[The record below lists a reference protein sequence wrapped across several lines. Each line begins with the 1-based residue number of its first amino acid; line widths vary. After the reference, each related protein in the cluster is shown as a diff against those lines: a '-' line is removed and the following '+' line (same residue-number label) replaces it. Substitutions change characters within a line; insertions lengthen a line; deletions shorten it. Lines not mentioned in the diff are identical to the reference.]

1 MITLRSHCRFDGIES
16 FLFYLGVIFS
26 PPQFRDILLVFL
38 VFLTG
43 LGFSEVR
50 INELM
55 ASNVRSFPD
64 IVDFEDYPDW
74 LELFNDGAEE
84 VDLSGYYLSDDPSEP
99 QKWAIPP
106 GTRIPGNGYLL
117 IMADGYDA
125 EIGDVHPRGYWPWR
139 AFVNERL
146 HTNFSLSSAGETL
159 SLYRSEGAMNE
170 TFISLGSTWKYL
182 DDRSPQDDAW
192 KQKDYDDHSWAS
204 GAAPLGYGDDP
215 ATAIRSRNAANEKQI
230 TSYFRQSF
238 SVDDP
243 SHFTELTLKMQ
254 VDDAAVVFLN
264 GSELTRYNLPDGPI
278 TSETPALRIA
288 AAAEEGIFQDITLS
302 SDALVMGENVITVE
316 VHQGAFGIEDM
327 RFDLRLRGVAPGLP
341 LLLDSLTFPQQLRDV
356 SIGRD
361 PAQAS
366 RLLQFAGGTP
376 GGPNLSPSAPI
387 ISDLRAE
394 SPEVSFAPAAG
405 LYPSSQVITLTSGA
419 GDIYYSTDGSTP
431 NPSSTLYEGPFEVS
445 ETTVLRARCFAP
457 GQVPSSIAT
466 QTYFIG
472 ETFKNLPFVS
482 VSADPETLFGERIGI
497 YLNSHEPNKNVY
509 KGKDAP
515 GHLEFFPNDG
525 SAGFSVNAGIRIGG
539 ENNWASHA
547 QKALNFALR
556 GKFGDDLIHYDL
568 FPGSGIPRHSGI
580 ALREGG
586 DDWKNAMLRDSLWWY
601 LAGNDELKVDTSA
614 RRPVVSFI
622 NGEYWGIYNLR
633 DRWNEQWFHEHY
645 GVDDGNYDHLGY
657 GHFTSSAT
665 TLGAHHGDISE
676 WNEFLENFIQVEDLT
691 DPENWAYLESQIDLD
706 SYIDF
711 IICESYGGNTS
722 WRHNREFWKE
732 RKAGAKWRWFIP
744 DMDRTWQNPEN
755 NVFANMLRQSV
766 LLHSLHQVPAFRAR
780 LAQRFSAQIGSTL
793 RASRIQDL
801 LDTLGPLLEPELER
815 HVDRWNAAGTTL
827 PRYASEIQKIRSF
840 ANARKPV
847 VMEQIRQGLALDPA
861 VSISLGSLEKGSLKI
876 AGVTMTD
883 SALTLF
889 PGLETSIEAIP
900 APGFT
905 FSHWSG
911 ISGPASTTFE
921 AHSGLSI
928 QAHFLPSQA
937 TILSG
942 TLNSDTTWSLA
953 GSPYV
958 IQDDLLIPHGVTLR
972 IEKGVLVEMEANQ
985 HFRILGTLLINGSEA
1000 QPITFRGRNGQ
1011 TWGGLSFEEP
1021 SSPSILNHLRI
1032 HDASRGKDPTHYP
1045 SAISGLNATI
1055 EMNFIHISESRA
1067 PLFFRGGS
1075 MILRDSF
1082 IHIPVTGDGLNVKQG
1097 KALTER
1103 CTFLGNRSPDTDAID
1118 YDGVIDGI
1126 IRDCRIY
1133 RFFGFNS
1140 DGIDTGE
1147 QCQNILIEGNR
1158 LFFNSD
1164 KGVSVGQGSTVIMR
1178 KNLIVGCAQG
1188 VGVKDRGSSV
1198 IIDQN
1203 TFVDCPE
1210 GVSVFEKNFGA
1221 GGGFASVSNSIFSRC
1236 AQPISTDSLSLIDL
1250 HYSLS
1255 DTLALPGN
1263 GNIQTDPQFTDP
1275 LRHDFSLRPSSPA
1288 INSGDPDH
1296 PRDPD
1301 GSLIDLGAD
1310 YRFDPLDYP
1319 FEQSNT
1325 IVINE
1330 ILANS
1335 AEGEDWIELHNRT
1348 NSEIDIGGWFLSDDG
1363 SNLMKYRIPEGSTIA
1378 PGGYQVFF
1386 EDLNFGSNSEDPNAL
1401 TPFALSR
1408 AGETLHLS
1416 SAANDTL
1423 SGYRF
1428 SEDYGASEPG
1438 ETIGY
1443 SFKPSTE
1450 TYQFVRLQAST
1461 MGSKNAP
1468 ALSGPIVI
1476 SEIMYHVAGDEDAE
1490 YLELFN
1496 LSEHAVSLFNS
1507 HFNRGWKLDQGID
1520 FEFPATSSIA
1530 PGERIIITRD
1540 VAAFTAQFNPPLG
1553 TQIFSWSEGRLSNSG
1568 DRIEL
1573 ERPGLIDDLGQTKF
1587 IRIDQVNY
1595 GTLAPWPPEA
1605 DGTGLSL
1612 VKINTQTYG
1621 DDATNWTALPPS
1633 PGRATSGQGFETWA
1647 NGLQESD
1654 DADGDGRSN
1663 LLEYALGSDPQ
1674 SHNASPP
1681 LGFNLQREQIALSL
1695 ELPLDRSDVQV
1706 TVQRSS
1712 DLRTWTPL
1720 ELPPIHR
1727 GQSRLQMSA
1736 TFPKKSHQTGEY
1748 YRVFVRRIP

>member
-1 MITLRSHCRFDGIES
+1 
-16 FLFYLGVIFS
+16 
-26 PPQFRDILLVFL
+26 
-38 VFLTG
+38 
-43 LGFSEVR
+43 
-50 INELM
+50 
-55 ASNVRSFPD
+55 
-64 IVDFEDYPDW
+64 
-74 LELFNDGAEE
+74 
-84 VDLSGYYLSDDPSEP
+84 
-99 QKWAIPP
+99 
-106 GTRIPGNGYLL
+106 
-117 IMADGYDA
+117 
-125 EIGDVHPRGYWPWR
+125 
-139 AFVNERL
+139 
-146 HTNFSLSSAGETL
+146 
-159 SLYRSEGAMNE
+159 
-170 TFISLGSTWKYL
+170 
-182 DDRSPQDDAW
+182 
-192 KQKDYDDHSWAS
+192 
-204 GAAPLGYGDDP
+204 
-215 ATAIRSRNAANEKQI
+215 
-230 TSYFRQSF
+230 
-238 SVDDP
+238 
-243 SHFTELTLKMQ
+243 
-254 VDDAAVVFLN
+254 
-264 GSELTRYNLPDGPI
+264 
-278 TSETPALRIA
+278 
-288 AAAEEGIFQDITLS
+288 
-302 SDALVMGENVITVE
+302 
-316 VHQGAFGIEDM
+316 M
-327 RFDLRLRGVAPGLP
+327 RFDLRLRGVAPRLP

-405 LYPSSQVITLTSGA
+405 LYLSSQVITLTSSA

-601 LAGNDELKVDTSA
+601 LAG
-614 RRPVVSFI
+614 
-622 NGEYWGIYNLR
+622 
-633 DRWNEQWFHEHY
+633 
-645 GVDDGNYDHLGY
+645 
-657 GHFTSSAT
+657 
-665 TLGAHHGDISE
+665 
-676 WNEFLENFIQVEDLT
+676 
-691 DPENWAYLESQIDLD
+691 IDLD

-911 ISGPASTTFE
+911 ISGPASTSFE

-1188 VGVKDRGSSV
+1188 VGVKDRSSSV

-1401 TPFALSR
+1401 TPFAL
-1408 AGETLHLS
+1408 
-1416 SAANDTL
+1416 
-1423 SGYRF
+1423 
-1428 SEDYGASEPG
+1428 
-1438 ETIGY
+1438 
-1443 SFKPSTE
+1443 
-1450 TYQFVRLQAST
+1450 
-1461 MGSKNAP
+1461 
-1468 ALSGPIVI
+1468 
-1476 SEIMYHVAGDEDAE
+1476 
-1490 YLELFN
+1490 
-1496 LSEHAVSLFNS
+1496 
-1507 HFNRGWKLDQGID
+1507 
-1520 FEFPATSSIA
+1520 
-1530 PGERIIITRD
+1530 
-1540 VAAFTAQFNPPLG
+1540 
-1553 TQIFSWSEGRLSNSG
+1553 
-1568 DRIEL
+1568 
-1573 ERPGLIDDLGQTKF
+1573 TKF
-1587 IRIDQVNY
+1587 SAGARADSQTQVIVSN
-1595 GTLAPWPPEA
+1595 WRDPP
-1605 DGTGLSL
+1605 
-1612 VKINTQTYG
+1612 
-1621 DDATNWTALPPS
+1621 
-1633 PGRATSGQGFETWA
+1633 
-1647 NGLQESD
+1647 
-1654 DADGDGRSN
+1654 
-1663 LLEYALGSDPQ
+1663 
-1674 SHNASPP
+1674 
-1681 LGFNLQREQIALSL
+1681 
-1695 ELPLDRSDVQV
+1695 
-1706 TVQRSS
+1706 
-1712 DLRTWTPL
+1712 
-1720 ELPPIHR
+1720 
-1727 GQSRLQMSA
+1727 
-1736 TFPKKSHQTGEY
+1736 
-1748 YRVFVRRIP
+1748 